1 MANLETIREG
11 ILTGDIETVVRG
23 CNALLESGMPPL
35 EIINDGLIA
44 GMNVVGKKFKV
55 GDMFMPEVLMSARAM
70 GAGIEIVKPLIAEE
84 DVPTAGK
91 VVIGTVEGDLHDIGK
106 NLVVIML
113 ESSGYDV
120 VNLGVDIPPQG
131 FVEAVKQHK
140 PDILGLSALLTT
152 TMLAMKETLDV
163 LKEAGVREG
172 LKVIVG
178 GAPVTADFAEEIGA
192 DGYAPDGPAAVEL
205 ADRLLA

>member
-23 CNALLESGMPPL
+23 CNALVESGMPPL

>member
-1 MANLETIREG
+1 MSDLEKIREG
-11 ILTGDIETVVRG
+11 VLEGDIQGVAGG
-23 CNALLESGMPPL
+23 CRALVAGGMPPL
-35 EIINDGLIA
+35 DIINQGLIA
-44 GMNVVGKKFKV
+44 GMAVVGKKFKA
-55 GDMFMPEVLMSARAM
+55 GDMFMPEVLMSAKAM

-113 ESSGYDV
+113 ESSGYQV
-120 VNLGVDIPPQG
+120 VNLGVDISPRE
-131 FVEAVKQHK
+131 FVDAVREHK

-152 TMLAMKETLDV
+152 TMLAMKDTIDEL
-163 LKEAGVREG
+163 LEEGVRDG
-172 LKVIVG
+172 LKVIIG